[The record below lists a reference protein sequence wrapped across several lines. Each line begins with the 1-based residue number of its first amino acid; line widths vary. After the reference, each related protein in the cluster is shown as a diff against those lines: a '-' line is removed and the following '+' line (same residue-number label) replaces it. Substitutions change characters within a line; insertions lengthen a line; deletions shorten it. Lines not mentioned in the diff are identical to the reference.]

1 MQPLSLGNN
10 LWTVQIVCLLLSQP
24 VHSDHRNE
32 DFYFFFTSLCSK
44 LVLLKVPLNILD
56 LVVSELCQSTCGQAW
71 WSGLIPRTHRVEVA
85 NHILQAVP
93 WPPQAYRDVH
103 TCTHTILNLL
113 WNMDFIN
120 CTLPNFQITILLSS
134 LIKMSL

>member
-10 LWTVQIVCLLLSQP
+10 LWTVQIACLLLSQP
-24 VHSDHRNE
+24 MHSEHRNE
-32 DFYFFFTSLCSK
+32 DFISLCSK
-44 LVLLKVPLNILD
+44 LVLLKDPLKILD
-56 LVVSELCQSTCGQAW
+56 LVVRELCKSTCGQAW
-71 WSGLIPRTHRVEVA
+71 WSGLIPRTHMVEVA

-93 WPPQAYRDVH
+93 WPPQAHHDVP

-120 CTLPNFQITILLSS
+120 CTLPNLQIIILLSS